1 MKPHMALGAAE
12 KAVHGGEHGHGDE
25 GHPASSWASQKAKNF
40 VKGAAEIAVPG
51 ISKAVNQ
58 FRQGETGKALST
70 AGTGVVRS
78 AIGMATKGASEVLA
92 PTPANAGEDEFAR
105 QKGAKM
111 HENVLSKKRTGWTP
125 SPPGTIAYDK
135 DHGKYRALRK
145 AQKEREKAKKE
156 AEEKTVKEELV
167 SELTTKF
174 LKNYTKA
181 AKSKWD
187 EMSDEEE
194 VVGKV
199 STWSGSGCSQQAHLQ
214 GWSHQRG
221 QS

>member
-1 MKPHMALGAAE
+1 M
-12 KAVHGGEHGHGDE
+12 
-25 GHPASSWASQKAKNF
+25 
-40 VKGAAEIAVPG
+40 
-51 ISKAVNQ
+51 
-58 FRQGETGKALST
+58 
-70 AGTGVVRS
+70 
-78 AIGMATKGASEVLA
+78 LA

-125 SPPGTIAYDK
+125 SPPGTIAYDR

-187 EMSDEEE
+187 EMSDDERKSRKGHNMVRGVTPPIGTSPR
-194 VVGKV
+194 VVTSERTVLMRPLMNSRVGMSV
-199 STWSGSGCSQQAHLQ
+199 RQQPDYFVMPILLELLWVRTRMRKSCISVEQATAPLASREH
-214 GWSHQRG
+214 HV
-221 QS
+221 